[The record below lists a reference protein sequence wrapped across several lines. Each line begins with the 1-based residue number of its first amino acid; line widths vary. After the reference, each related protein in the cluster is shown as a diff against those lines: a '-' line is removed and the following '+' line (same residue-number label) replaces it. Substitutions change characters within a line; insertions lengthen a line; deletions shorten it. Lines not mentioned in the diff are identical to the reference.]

1 MKGSGKTT
9 LAKEIIK
16 SVDRAI
22 IFDVLNEYEFGK
34 IIKDWQEFADELSNL
49 FSENGILKKDEWK
62 FTLKIDNGN
71 FLYRAG
77 QICWVF
83 GKYFAFYKLDWWI
96 CFEEASLYVP
106 NNSNNIFLNFPRYGR
121 HYLINQIFI
130 SRNTAELSKQV
141 ISQSDLIVS
150 FKQIE
155 PRHKKVLSE
164 YGFNINKLEKLEK
177 FDYICVGDCSF
188 LNSIIKKT
196 KKVLK

>member
-16 SVDRAI
+16 GVNRGI
-22 IFDVLNEYEFGK
+22 VFDVLNEYDFGK
-34 IIKDWQEFADELSNL
+34 IIKDEQELKNELANL
-49 FSENGILKKDEWK
+49 FNENGILQKDNWK
-62 FTLKIDNGN
+62 FTLKIDNDK
-71 FLYRAG
+71 FLYNAG
-77 QICWVF
+77 LICWVF
-83 GKYFAFYKLDWWI
+83 GKYFAIDYKLDWWI

-121 HYLINQIFI
+121 HYLINQIYI

-150 FKQIE
+150 FRQIE
-155 PRHKKVLSE
+155 PRHRKVLSE
-164 YGFNINKLEKLEK
+164 YGFDIEKLDKLEK

-188 LNSIIKKT
+188 LNSILKKN
-196 KKVLK
+196 